1 MRMIIIIF
9 FYNDLK
15 CLNIF
20 SNSGLI
26 DLTEFDL
33 AKRTVYPLS
42 DNFFK
47 TDRYEY
53 DSGVGMEY
61 ILQGLVTQNSQKF
74 DRIVSTEVTN
84 RLFPEKGVGGQLQD
98 FGGDLVAR

>member
-1 MRMIIIIF
+1 MTLL
-9 FYNDLK
+9 YNDYK
-15 CLNIF
+15 YQNIF
-20 SNSGLI
+20 SSSGLI
-26 DLTEFDL
+26 DLTQFNL
-33 AKRTVYPLS
+33 AQKTVYPLS

-47 TDRYEY
+47 TEIYEY
-53 DSGVGMEY
+53 DNGIGMEY

-84 RLFPEKGVGGQLQD
+84 KLFPEKGVGGQLKD

>member
-1 MRMIIIIF
+1 M
-9 FYNDLK
+9 
-15 CLNIF
+15 
-20 SNSGLI
+20 I
-26 DLTEFDL
+26 DLTQFNL
-33 AKRTVYPLS
+33 AQKTVYPLS

-47 TDRYEY
+47 TERYEY
-53 DSGVGMEY
+53 DNGIGMEY

-84 RLFPEKGVGGQLQD
+84 RLFPEKGVGGQLKD